1 MAILKLGGQ
10 ARRPEHAVALAA
22 EILRAPPA
30 GVAGGVE
37 PDELGHRGDV
47 GILAEKL
54 LGLLVLGGAAIAGGH
69 RVDEHK
75 IGHWQ
80 DRVLV
85 GHKRKRRG
93 GQ

>member
-22 EILRAPPA
+22 EILWTPPA
-30 GVAGGVE
+30 SVAGGVE

-47 GILAEKL
+47 GILAKKL
-54 LGLLVLGGAAIAGGH
+54 LGLLVFGSAAVAGGH
-69 RVDEHK
+69 RVDKHK
-75 IGHWQ
+75 ISRWQ

-85 GHKRKRRG
+85 GHKCKRRG
-93 GQ
+93 R